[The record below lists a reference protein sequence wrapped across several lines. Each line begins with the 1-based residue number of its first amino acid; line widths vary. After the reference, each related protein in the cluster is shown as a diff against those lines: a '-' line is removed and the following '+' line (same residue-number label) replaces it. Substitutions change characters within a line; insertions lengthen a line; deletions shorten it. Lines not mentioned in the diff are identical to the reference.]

1 MENYLL
7 KLDELDTSDLSHL
20 VDVGLIVL
28 EMLSNFEITS
38 KVISQQTLQSLENPS
53 HLSNNLLCHQN

>member
-7 KLDELDTSDLSHL
+7 KLDELDTSDLSLL

-28 EMLSNFEITS
+28 EMLSNLEITS
-38 KVISQQTLQSLENPS
+38 KVISKQT
-53 HLSNNLLCHQN
+53 

>member
-7 KLDELDTSDLSHL
+7 KLDELDTSDLSLL

-28 EMLSNFEITS
+28 EMLSNLEITS
-38 KVISQQTLQSLENPS
+38 KVISKQTFRI
-53 HLSNNLLCHQN
+53 